1 MPFTGRKAMTRR
13 HMLGAA
19 LAAGAA
25 VPLAAVA
32 GPAWADPGAPA
43 APGSPAPAPTPTPAP
58 TPAPAPARLTLP
70 VPTGPYP
77 VGTVQLHLVD
87 RSRPDDIAG
96 PGHFRELMATV
107 WYPARDV
114 ERYPVAPWMPAGAL
128 TAFLADVGFSALAD
142 LAPFTSGHVGAPVL
156 RSGRRLPV
164 LVYAHGAH
172 SHQGDHTTMVQELAS
187 HGYAVVTVAH
197 TYDTY
202 AEFPDG
208 RIAVPS
214 GDPKAP
220 TAPRDFAADLRF
232 LLDCV
237 EQLAAGC
244 NPDVDRRELPAG
256 LLGGLDPHR
265 MGAFGWSKG
274 GSAAACAT
282 LEDERIRA
290 GLSLDGPMEMNP
302 PLSGELDRPFMMM
315 TAVFTRAQDPAAAQF
330 WSLLRGWRL
339 NIQAQGAVHVSY
351 GDNEALFPRVAKL
364 LGWSGQQ
371 LQGTIGTLDPDEGV
385 KIQQAYPLAF
395 FDEHLRGHRRGHLL
409 DGPSP
414 AFPAVTFLP

>member
-1 MPFTGRKAMTRR
+1 MTTTPFTGRKSMTRR
-13 HMLGAA
+13 RMLGAA

-25 VPLAAVA
+25 VPLTAVA
-32 GPAWADPGAPA
+32 GPAWADPGAPGAPSAPVA
-43 APGSPAPAPTPTPAP
+43 APT
-58 TPAPAPARLTLP
+58 RLTLP
-70 VPTGPYP
+70 VPTGPDP

-114 ERYPVAPWMPAGAL
+114 ERYPVAPWMPTGAL
-128 TAFLADVGFSALAD
+128 KAFLADVGFGDLAD
-142 LAPFTSGHVGAPVL
+142 QAPFTSGHVGAPVR

-164 LVYAHGAH
+164 IVYSHGAH
-172 SHQGDHTTMVQELAS
+172 SHQADHTIMVQELAS

-197 TYDTY
+197 TYDTFT
-202 AEFPDG
+202 EFPDG
-208 RIAVPS
+208 RIGVPLH
-214 GDPKAP
+214 DPKAP
-220 TAPRDFAADLRF
+220 SYPRDFAADLRF
-232 LLDCV
+232 VLDCV
-237 EQLAAGC
+237 EQLAAGR

-256 LLGGLDPHR
+256 LLGGLDPQR

-290 GLSLDGPMEMNP
+290 GLSLDGPMLMNP
-302 PLSGELDRPFMMM
+302 PLTGDLDRPFMMM
-315 TAVFTRAQDPAAAQF
+315 TAVHTRAQDPAVAAF
-330 WSLLRGWRL
+330 WALLRGWRL
-339 NIQAQGAVHVSY
+339 DIHAQGAVHVSY
-351 GDNEALFPRVAKL
+351 GDDETLFAQVAKL

-371 LQGTIGTLDPDEGV
+371 LQDTIGTLDPDQAV

-395 FDEHLRGHRRGHLL
+395 FDEHLRHRRGHLL